1 MLSGEGNKFRIQSH
15 GATQCLVC
23 LFCKCNQPLSYLW
36 NCPLALRLRVTPLIA
51 KLKSMKYKLILSSIA
66 FITLSISSLAQ
77 DSIIKKD
84 GSELNVKITEVTE
97 SELKYQKPGLSVAFS
112 INLNEVLLVTFENGE
127 RMTFDNVKEAN
138 VSEATSTI
146 TAGTRIPLVMS
157 ETISSDE
164 KGGRK
169 VSTGELIALTV
180 QMDVTDIDGNIVVK
194 QGTLVNATVTKSEKR
209 KAAGTKG
216 KLGFNVGFVKA
227 ADGQSIPVDLNYDS
241 EGKSRTGAVVAG
253 AVLVAAPLLL
263 VKGKAAVIEAGT
275 IFNALVV
282 GDKKIKLE

>member
-1 MLSGEGNKFRIQSH
+1 MLHKIFI
-15 GATQCLVC
+15 L
-23 LFCKCNQPLSYLW
+23 L
-36 NCPLALRLRVTPLIA
+36 LA
-51 KLKSMKYKLILSSIA
+51 ILAMSKP
-66 FITLSISSLAQ
+66 SLAQ

-84 GSELNVKITEVTE
+84 GSELSVKITEVTE
-97 SELKYQKPGLSVAFS
+97 TELKYQKPGLSVAFAIS
-112 INLNEVLLVTFENGE
+112 LNDVLLVTFENGE
-127 RMTFDNVKEAN
+127 RMTFENVEKQPA
-138 VSEATSTI
+138 SIATSTV

-157 ETISSDE
+157 ETISSDD

-169 VSTGELIALTV
+169 VSTGELITLTV
-180 QMDVTDIDGNIVVK
+180 QMDVTDVDGNILIK
-194 QGTLVNATVTKSEKR
+194 QGTLVNGTVTKSEKR

-227 ADGQSIPVDLNYDS
+227 ADGQSVPVDLNYDS

-275 IFNALVV
+275 VFNALVV
-282 GDKKIKLE
+282 GDKKIKLQ